1 VCLNIYFI
9 TMTKA
14 VKQKLYAHPYNM
26 GGFPIRQPFPT
37 NQVDHIGPFILLH
50 HAKIDVP
57 KDFNPKN
64 SGVGPHPHR
73 GFAPVTFIFE
83 GGVHH
88 RDSRGNN
95 SIVEKGGVQWMNAGM
110 GVIHSERPP
119 ENIHELGGVQEI
131 IQLWVNIP
139 KAHKKDQPEYIP
151 LKAEDIPSISY
162 DDGKV
167 IANIVAGELNGVKGA
182 INGLS
187 PLTAATIVM
196 NAGGKLRIEVP
207 TNFDAVL
214 YILSGMLQ
222 IKAYGLAEHHHAYVF
237 ERDGEHVEI
246 EAKEDTRIL
255 YLAGE
260 EINEKM
266 VAQGPFVMNSE
277 TEIMEAYR
285 DYQMGKMGILIEE

>member
-1 VCLNIYFI
+1 
-9 TMTKA
+9 M
-14 VKQKLYAHPYNM
+14 LYAHPYNM

-37 NQVDHIGPFILLH
+37 NKIDHIGPFILLH
-50 HAKIDVP
+50 HAKIRVP
-57 KDFNPKN
+57 EEFSPLH

-95 SIVEKGGVQWMNAGM
+95 SVVEKGGVQWMNAGM

-119 ENIHELGGVQEI
+119 ANIHDLGGVQEL
-131 IQLWVNIP
+131 IQLWINIP
-139 KAHKKDQPEYIP
+139 SEHKKDQPVYIP
-151 LKAEDIPSISY
+151 LKAEELNKARY

-167 IANIVAGELNGVKGA
+167 ELNVVAGEINAVKGP
-182 INGLS
+182 IEGLS
-187 PLTAATIVM
+187 PLAAARIEMQAT
-196 NAGGKLRIEVP
+196 GKLSIKVEKD
-207 TNFDAVL
+207 FESLL
-214 YILSGMLQ
+214 YILSGK
-222 IKAYGLAEHHHAYVF
+222 IAVSSYGEVEHHHAVVF
-237 ERDGEHVEI
+237 ESEGDEISI

-255 YLAGE
+255 YLTGK
-260 EINEKM
+260 EIKEKM